1 MRLAIGLAIAF
12 AAFLGPALPARP
24 AGRALTI
31 DDVLDVTAIDR
42 VGVMGQSYGGY
53 SVMGL
58 VTQTN
63 RFKAGVALAGI
74 SDLTGLYYSFD
85 PTARGYASIEHEKSG
100 NPAIAEVG
108 AAALAVP
115 PYDDQWLYW
124 RGSPIG
130 QADRVETPLLLIHGE
145 FDVRGSMAQS
155 ESFFAALQRQ
165 GKPARLLRYWGEN
178 HALATSPAN
187 VRSVLEETVG
197 WFDRHL
203 NATR

>member
-1 MRLAIGLAIAF
+1 
-12 AAFLGPALPARP
+12 
-24 AGRALTI
+24 
-31 DDVLDVTAIDR
+31 
-42 VGVMGQSYGGY
+42 MGQSYGGY

-74 SDLTGLYYSFD
+74 SDLTGFYYSFD
-85 PTARGYASIEHEKSG
+85 PTARGYAGIEHEKSG

-108 AAALAVP
+108 GAGLAVP
-115 PYDDQWLYW
+115 PYYDQWLYW
-124 RGSPIG
+124 RGSPISHV
-130 QADRVETPLLLIHGE
+130 DRIETPLLLIHGE

-155 ESFFAALQRQ
+155 ENLFSALQRQ

-187 VRSVLEETVG
+187 VRSVFEETVG

-203 NATR
+203 KAAHDMPCLRPLRAGFRVSGFGKIRDKADAGLEPRRGPLSTHTGH